1 MTKGERHV
9 PNIEGLDPSL
19 QAIGTAIFMVAVAV
33 FSAFSYVKGK
43 KPPTETTKEF
53 AVSGQLADMG
63 PVKELVEQAG
73 LLFQQQVRTN
83 MQLEAT
89 ALALTRIAEIIEG
102 RFDEERRDREI
113 AEEVSRQLK
122 EKR

>member
-1 MTKGERHV
+1 MKGGMDV
-9 PNIEGLDPSL
+9 PTIEGLDPSL
-19 QAIGTAIFMVAVAV
+19 QAVGTAIFMVAVAV
-33 FSAFSYVKGK
+33 FSAFSYVRGK

-89 ALALTRIAEIIEG
+89 TLALNRLGDIFEAYLQ
-102 RFDEERRDREI
+102 EERREREI
-113 AEEVSRQLK
+113 AEEVARQLK

>member
-1 MTKGERHV
+1 MDV
-9 PNIEGLDPSL
+9 PTIEGLDPSL

-43 KPPTETTKEF
+43 KPETETKEF

-63 PVKELVEQAG
+63 PVKELIEQAG

-83 MQLEAT
+83 IQLEAT
-89 ALALTRIAEIIEG
+89 AKAIE
-102 RFDEERRDREI
+102 RFGTVFETHLEEERRDREI
-113 AEEVSRQLK
+113 AEEIARQLK